1 MPVSHEDALGSL
13 LNSDRP
19 KGALKRTSS
28 DGFSTAS
35 GGVGGMMSTLSGAGP
50 ARSVAGTYVSSTA
63 SSTNTFQRRERAIWG
78 HPTYKYQCLDPAKP
92 FYVDPRILQV
102 VAKNT
107 PNQLHQISIPD
118 GMNVHGKI
126 HMAEKPKAALALKL
140 EREEQRQKAEEMER
154 QQKKR
159 AALMA
164 LNEDIKNRSRVMS
177 SGKSFQAGEKGAGA
191 QDTSLAPPGVVYLLP
206 RSGDRGPGTAQ
217 ADLPSKDVPT
227 SLRLAS
233 GIYT

>member
-1 MPVSHEDALGSL
+1 MPVSHEDALSSL
-13 LNSDRP
+13 LSADKPR
-19 KGALKRTSS
+19 GALKRTGS
-28 DGFSTAS
+28 DGISRTNS
-35 GGVGGMMSTLSGAGP
+35 GGAGMMSTLSGAGP

-78 HPTYKYQCLDPAKP
+78 HPTYRYQCLDPAKP

-140 EREEQRQKAEEMER
+140 EREEQRQRAEQVEQ

-159 AALMA
+159 AALIA
-164 LNEDIKNRSRVMS
+164 LNEDIKNRSRVLSAM
-177 SGKSFQAGEKGAGA
+177 GKSCDPGSGQGEPHVSGGP
-191 QDTSLAPPGVVYLLP
+191 PPGVTYLLP
-206 RSGDRGPGTAQ
+206 RPRDRGAGAPQ
-217 ADLPSKDVPT
+217 ADA
-227 SLRLAS
+227 SLKEVTGTVRPA
-233 GIYT
+233 G